1 MRHLG
6 FVVALSI
13 APVWAQVTIEDVVR
27 RAGERYAGVQVS
39 IEQASLAA
47 AAVQQARLAFLPR
60 GDFFAQANLATRNN
74 VYGMLMPNR
83 VIPPIS
89 GPVSGTNAG
98 TSAFGTAVGFLIS
111 WEPLDMGQ
119 RKAHVAT
126 MDAGQKRAVWG
137 VARTRFEVEAT
148 AADAFLTVLA
158 ADETVARARAGVE
171 RAGSLEKIVEAQ
183 TKAGLRPDAD
193 LARATAERVMSEAQ
207 VIQAEHAARL
217 GRIAVAQYVGGS
229 WVEVKPM
236 ALFLARPAAMAEPGG
251 AVALHPALQQQSAA
265 VHEAELRR
273 HEALIAWR
281 PRFQTDTALFAR
293 GVDSGPNFYN
303 WGVGLSVLF
312 PVLDLPMI
320 RAKRMEEM
328 HRAQGETA
336 RLQKLTT
343 DLNADLERAR
353 AGVDLAIRLAATTPP
368 QLQAARAVQSQAVAR
383 YQAGLANMVDVA
395 DAQRLLLQAEIDDG
409 LAKLNVWRAQLGV
422 AIAAGDLTP
431 FLERAK
437 R

>member
-1 MRHLG
+1 MRHL
-6 FVVALSI
+6 VLVLSV
-13 APVWAQVTIEDVVR
+13 APVWAQVTLDDVVR

-47 AAVQQARLAFLPR
+47 AAVQQARMAFLPR
-60 GDFFAQANLATRNN
+60 GDFYAQANIATRNN

-89 GPVSGTNAG
+89 GPPSATNAG
-98 TSAFGTAVGFLIS
+98 TNVFGTAVGFLVS

-126 MDAGQKRAVWG
+126 MDAGQKRAVRG

-171 RAGSLEKIVEAQ
+171 RAASVEKIVEAQ
-183 TKAGLRPDAD
+183 AKAGLRPEAD

-207 VIQAEHAARL
+207 VIQAEYAARL
-217 GRIAVAQYVGGS
+217 GRIAVAQYAGGT
-229 WVEVKPM
+229 WQEVKP
-236 ALFLARPAAMAEPGG
+236 LAPFVTKAAELADPGG
-251 AVALHPALQQQSAA
+251 AVALHPALQEQAAA
-265 VHEAELRR
+265 VREAELRR
-273 HEALIAWR
+273 YETVIAWR
-281 PRFQTDTALFAR
+281 PRFMTDTALYAR
-293 GVDSGPNFYN
+293 GIDAGPNVYN

-312 PVLDLPMI
+312 PILDLPMI
-320 RAKRMEEM
+320 RARRMEEK
-328 HRAQGETA
+328 HRAQGEAA
-336 RLQKLTT
+336 RLQKLTA
-343 DLNADLERAR
+343 DLNAELERAR
-353 AGVDLAIRLAATTPP
+353 AGVDTAIRIAATAPP
-368 QLQAARAVQSQAVAR
+368 QLRAARAAQSQAVAR
-383 YQAGLANMVDVA
+383 YQAGLANMVEVA

-409 LAKLNVWRAQLGV
+409 LAKLNVWRAHLGM
-422 AIAAGDLTP
+422 AIAAGDLAP

>member
-1 MRHLG
+1 MRFLG
-6 FVVALSI
+6 FVLALSVL
-13 APVWAQVTIEDVVR
+13 PVWAQVTLDDVVR
-27 RAGERYAGVQVS
+27 RAGERYAGVQMS

-47 AAVQQARLAFLPR
+47 AAVQQARLAYLPH
-60 GDFFAQANLATRNN
+60 GDFYAQANVATRNN
-74 VYGMLMPNR
+74 VYGMLLPNR
-83 VIPPIS
+83 VIAPIS
-89 GPVSGTNAG
+89 GPPSATNAG
-98 TSAFGTAVGFLIS
+98 TNVFGSAVGFLVN
-111 WEPLDMGQ
+111 WEPFDLGQ
-119 RKAHVAT
+119 RKAHIAT
-126 MDAGQKRAVWG
+126 TDAGRQRAVWG

-171 RAGSLEKIVEAQ
+171 RAASLEKIVEAQ
-183 TKAGLRPDAD
+183 AQAGLRPEAD
-193 LARATAERVMSEAQ
+193 LARATAERVLSEAQ

-217 GRIAVAQYVGGS
+217 GRIAVAQYAGGT
-229 WVEVKPM
+229 WQEVKPV
-236 ALFLARPAAMAEPGG
+236 APFVSRQAVLAEPGG
-251 AVALHPALQQQSAA
+251 AVALHPALQEQSAA

-281 PRFQTDTALFAR
+281 PRFQTDTALYAR
-293 GVDSGPNFYN
+293 GVDSGPNIYN

-312 PVLDLPMI
+312 PVLDLPQI
-320 RAKRMEEM
+320 RAKRMEEK

-336 RLQKLTT
+336 RLRKLTT

-353 AGVDLAIRLAATTPP
+353 AGVDTAIRMAATTPP
-368 QLQAARAVQSQAVAR
+368 QLRAARAAQSQAVAR
-383 YQAGLANMVDVA
+383 YQAGLANMVEVA

-422 AIAAGDLTP
+422 AIAAGDLAP
-431 FLERAK
+431 FLERSK